1 MNYMIKK
8 SKTRGA
14 QPESPVPKKRTLF
27 YAKCYKNEDKKR
39 KLDTLKKLSKLQ
51 HPGNNPGKNKD
62 LELTVRGQKSPHFLF
77 DDFSVFKVEFTSKN
91 FCYELIIS
99 NLVTGSPYIIS

>member
-1 MNYMIKK
+1 MNYMITK

-14 QPESPVPKKRTLF
+14 QPESPAPKKRTLF

-51 HPGNNPGKNKD
+51 HPGTIQKTLICLSKVCNWGKILYKSQD
-62 LELTVRGQKSPHFLF
+62 FFEFIYKLCQK
-77 DDFSVFKVEFTSKN
+77 
-91 FCYELIIS
+91 YQ
-99 NLVTGSPYIIS
+99 